1 MRLKLNGN
9 MIRHDTRTNQPA
21 KAAPEQT
28 NAPTHYG
35 TIGAAAHKVDTE
47 GRAFSFPRT
56 AVEEAAQALDGW
68 CGVTVND
75 LNQRCEKK
83 PPRQGSELSA
93 AVVDAVAMA
102 TMRFIQRR
110 KSVTAA
116 NPTTRRA

>member
-1 MRLKLNGN
+1 MRLKLNDN